1 MAFQAFDWQA
11 SETEWFSEKGTVP
24 SVPQPG
30 NRPFLPFLPRFLGFS
45 TFGMSRILRTQV
57 VCILSR
63 LLGNSTY
70 LDTDDTD
77 VSSRQAVLHR
87 NQFGAAEAEALA
99 MALEGRNVLGWS
111 SGSMESWELPRWT
124 IDIYIYMF
132 LNLGFKILQT
142 RFAFIC
148 FSCLTILLK

>member
-99 MALEGRNVLGWS
+99 MALEGAMCWDEAVAAWNR
-111 SGSMESWELPRWT
+111 GSFHGGQS
-124 IDIYIYMF
+124 IYIYMF